1 MTATME
7 TDIKTDTPELR
18 ALLGWLATT
27 TLLVAVTALFA
38 LAHWQHWRR
47 TGDFKGMVFAA
58 QELVVVVI
66 ALARRRP
73 SAVSHRPADWVVAI
87 IGSYAVLLLRPG
99 GTASASA
106 ALLGTGMQ
114 IAGAIAACVCL
125 FELGRSFGVV
135 AANRGIKSRGPYALV
150 RHPIYAAYAVA
161 TIGYLVSA
169 PTVWNLAVVAVALG
183 AQLRRITAEEAVLTE
198 SSEYREYAQRV
209 PWRLIPGVI

>member
-135 AANRGIKSRGPYALV
+135 AANRGIK
-150 RHPIYAAYAVA
+150 
-161 TIGYLVSA
+161 
-169 PTVWNLAVVAVALG
+169 
-183 AQLRRITAEEAVLTE
+183 
-198 SSEYREYAQRV
+198 
-209 PWRLIPGVI
+209 

>member
-7 TDIKTDTPELR
+7 TGNRTDRR
-18 ALLGWLATT
+18 ALLGWLCTT

-58 QELVVVVI
+58 QELVVVAI

-73 SAVSHRPADWVVAI
+73 SAVSRRPADWIVAI
-87 IGSYAVLLLRPG
+87 VGSYAVLLLRPD
-99 GTASASA
+99 GTAA
-106 ALLGTGMQ
+106 AGAAFLGTAMQ

-125 FELGRSFGVV
+125 LELGRSFGVV

-161 TIGYLVSA
+161 TVGYLLTA
-169 PTVWNLAVVAVALG
+169 PTLWNLAVVAVALG
-183 AQLRRITAEEAVLTE
+183 AQLRRIAAEEAVLAV
-198 SSEYREYAQRV
+198 SPEYREYARRV
-209 PWRLIPGVI
+209 PWRLIPRVV